1 MRAGALRCPG
11 CGARIFVQQATV
23 EPVEAVRPEPMETTF
38 DLTELQKEIMLA
50 AVESGPGN
58 SPIYVCGRSGAQGEI
73 KAGERRIFGNDA
85 VAAVVGLLAQG
96 LVSRTEDE
104 DCFKPT
110 EVGARLVRPPV
121 STKSPPL

>member
-1 MRAGALRCPG
+1 MATRQNCTRCNNRMRAGALRCPG

-23 EPVEAVRPEPMETTF
+23 EPVEAVRP
-38 DLTELQKEIMLA
+38 
-50 AVESGPGN
+50 
-58 SPIYVCGRSGAQGEI
+58 
-73 KAGERRIFGNDA
+73 
-85 VAAVVGLLAQG
+85 AVVGLLAQG

-110 EVGARLVRPPV
+110 EIGARLVRPPV